1 MTDTVIKDTVVHE
14 DQSDQNQNQ
23 NQSQDKAQTTNSQNN
38 DQQGEVVAL
47 KDLGQTA
54 QHTDT
59 QSQEQAILPQTGI
72 ASPVPLYGVISSATL
87 ILCALALKFSEFI
100 KESR

>member
-14 DQSDQNQNQ
+14 DQSNQNQNQ
-23 NQSQDKAQTTNSQNN
+23 NQDNVQKTSSQDSE
-38 DQQGEVVAL
+38 QQGEVVAL
-47 KDLGQTA
+47 KDLGKTA

-59 QSQEQAILPQTGI
+59 QNQEQAILPQTGVT
-72 ASPVPLYGVISSATL
+72 SPVPLYGVISSATL
-87 ILCALALKFSEFI
+87 VLCALALKFSEFI

>member
-1 MTDTVIKDTVVHE
+1 MTDAVIKDTVIHE
-14 DQSDQNQNQ
+14 DQSGQNQDSVQ
-23 NQSQDKAQTTNSQNN
+23 KTSSQNS

-47 KDLGQTA
+47 KDLGQSA

-59 QSQEQAILPQTGI
+59 QSQEQSILPQTGV

-87 ILCALALKFSEFI
+87 VLCALALKFSEFV

>member
-1 MTDTVIKDTVVHE
+1 MTDTVIKDTVIHE
-14 DQSDQNQNQ
+14 DQSGQNQDSVQ
-23 NQSQDKAQTTNSQNN
+23 KANSQNS
-38 DQQGEVVAL
+38 DQQGEVVTL
-47 KDLGQTA
+47 KDLGQSA

-59 QSQEQAILPQTGI
+59 QSQEQAILPQTGVV
-72 ASPVPLYGVISSATL
+72 SSVPLYGVISSATL

>member
-1 MTDTVIKDTVVHE
+1 MTDAVIKDTVVHE
-14 DQSDQNQNQ
+14 DQSNQ
-23 NQSQDKAQTTNSQNN
+23 NQSQDNAQKTSSQ
-38 DQQGEVVAL
+38 DSEQQGEVVAL

-59 QSQEQAILPQTGI
+59 QSQEQEILPQTGV